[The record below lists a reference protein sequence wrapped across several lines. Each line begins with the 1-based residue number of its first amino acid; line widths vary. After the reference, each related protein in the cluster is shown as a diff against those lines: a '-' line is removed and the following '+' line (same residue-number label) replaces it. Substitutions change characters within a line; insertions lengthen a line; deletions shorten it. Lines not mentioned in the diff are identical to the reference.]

1 MSNQKRRSQSA
12 KKPLTEKQLVIAQR
26 SRSIKASLLRILSN
40 DAAALYRTNS
50 QENSN
55 HWRVHRENQAN
66 LIIEGQTSVV
76 QDEVSTQQR
85 SLESGEEKIQT
96 EVNPP
101 KINNQRI
108 LNQQDEKQKEL
119 LVTVLISRLIAF
131 CIGVFVHYVIHSY
144 FLNQLFAL
152 SCIAIALSAVSVLI
166 AIVFMPWNRKLLW
179 NLCSLLG
186 GLLFAVIAL

>member
-1 MSNQKRRSQSA
+1 
-12 KKPLTEKQLVIAQR
+12 
-26 SRSIKASLLRILSN
+26 LSN
-40 DAAALYRTNS
+40 DAVALYRTNP
-50 QENSN
+50 NDD
-55 HWRVHRENQAN
+55 HWKVHRGNQAN
-66 LIIEGQTSVV
+66 PIIGDQISVV
-76 QDEVSTQQR
+76 QNEVSTQPR

-101 KINNQRI
+101 KINNPRI
-108 LNQQDEKQKEL
+108 LNQQDEKQEEL

-131 CIGVFVHYVIHSY
+131 CMGVSVHYVTHSY

-152 SCIAIALSAVSVLI
+152 SCFAIALSAVSVLI
-166 AIVFMPWNRKLLW
+166 TIVFMPWNRKLLW

>member
-1 MSNQKRRSQSA
+1 MSHQKRRSQSA

-26 SRSIKASLLRILSN
+26 SRSIKTSLLRILSN
-40 DAAALYRTNS
+40 DAVALYRMNP
-50 QENSN
+50 NNN
-55 HWRVHRENQAN
+55 HWKVHRKNQAKS
-66 LIIEGQTSVV
+66 IIEDQISVA
-76 QDEVSTQQR
+76 QNEESTQQR
-85 SLESGEEKIQT
+85 SLESNREEIQA

-101 KINNQRI
+101 KINEQHI

-131 CIGVFVHYVIHSY
+131 CIGILVHYVIHSY
-144 FLNQLFAL
+144 FFNQLFVL
-152 SCIAIALSAVSVLI
+152 SCIAIAVSTVSVLI
-166 AIVFMPWNRKLLW
+166 TVVFMPWNRKLLW